1 MESQV
6 DVTAVTVTAL
16 IDVAGG
22 WLCDRAMAGWTV
34 TAWVPAP
41 EYAQCLAILGV
52 CVREAADSSI
62 NGVDA
67 PSVYGVSRCDAG
79 GGLPGRVRHRVSV
92 AARAFKAHALLAAG
106 LQPNVGKLETFW
118 LCTRSNTLASSGFAR
133 RTKALAP

>member
-1 MESQV
+1 M
-6 DVTAVTVTAL
+6 DVTAVTVAEL
-16 IDVAGG
+16 ISVAGG

-52 CVREAADSSI
+52 CVREAADSSL

-67 PSVYGVSRCDAG
+67 PSVYGVSRCDTV
-79 GGLPGRVRHRVSV
+79 GGLPGCVRHRVSV

-106 LQPNVGKLETFW
+106 LQPNDAKLETFW
-118 LCTRSNTLASSGFAR
+118 LSTRSNTLTSSDFAH
-133 RTKALAP
+133 RTEALAP